1 MSNSP
6 HNCIRVS
13 VEGGPATGKTRFLVE
28 IQRIAATLGLVVV
41 RGFTPADPHGIVMR
55 RTDLPPDASPA
66 HDAPAPNAQ
75 PNRAR
80 PHGRPLCSCIAS
92 PRRG

>member
-13 VEGGPATGKTRFLVE
+13 VEGAPFTGKTRFLVE
-28 IQRIAATLGLVVV
+28 IQRIASTLGLAVV
-41 RGFTPADPHGIVMR
+41 RGFTPADPHGIIMR
-55 RTDLPPDASPA
+55 RTDLPPDAPPA
-66 HDAPAPNAQ
+66 PGATHSEPDAPNAQ

-80 PHGRPLCSCIAS
+80 P
-92 PRRG
+92 RRG

>member
-13 VEGGPATGKTRFLVE
+13 VEGAPFTGKTRFLVE
-28 IQRIAATLGLVVV
+28 IQRIASTLGLAVV
-41 RGFTPADPHGIVMR
+41 RGFTPADPHGIILR

-66 HDAPAPNAQ
+66 PGVPEKPDAPGSPNTK
-75 PNRAR
+75 PDRAR
-80 PHGRPLCSCIAS
+80 PGR
-92 PRRG
+92 G